1 MTDKEI
7 IAVWCQT
14 PAHGIVEFARALLK
28 AERDACAEA
37 CKAVQCRNI
46 SGASY
51 DYMTG
56 KEMAVKQCV
65 DTLLARNDLPA
76 GD

>member
-1 MTDKEI
+1 MTDAEI

-14 PAHGIVEFARALLK
+14 PAHGIVEFARALFK
-28 AERDACAEA
+28 AERAACVEA

-56 KEMAVKQCV
+56 KEMAVQQCV
-65 DTLLARNDLPA
+65 KSILARNDLPTGA
-76 GD
+76 